1 MRYLHSRAIS
11 GLFIE
16 KFNIEDLLREYSIIL
31 IWAAKSVD
39 LKVIKVKI
47 LRYWYRLEIHR
58 MSLVLSWKKKNGIT
72 MPKNQIIYKDK
83 IENTTLIIDKQSTT
97 WRMFYS

>member
-1 MRYLHSRAIS
+1 
-11 GLFIE
+11 
-16 KFNIEDLLREYSIIL
+16 
-31 IWAAKSVD
+31 
-39 LKVIKVKI
+39 
-47 LRYWYRLEIHR
+47 
-58 MSLVLSWKKKNGIT
+58 